1 MIDQSQIDKLALY
14 GVKLPK
20 ALAVK
25 LSPNSLEEVKAYAA
39 DCNHNFTAS
48 LRHLLRSEK
57 PCRVCSGRELVLGLN
72 DAATLHPELAPY
84 WSPDNL
90 IAFSSVGLRSSV
102 EYLWRCELGH
112 ETLKTVQRKI
122 SKPLCPVCTNRVV
135 IAGFNDMATTRPDL
149 AKLWS
154 LNNAKTTA
162 EVTAGSGDRGLW
174 LCAKGHEWDRIIVKM
189 ANDTDACPVCSG
201 YKAIPGVMSAMTEF
215 PELRPLWSPKNEQ
228 PFEILDTIGSRN
240 WQQYWWRCDE
250 GHDTFT
256 THDVRAKF
264 GCGKCQASKGE
275 KELAAYLAQTWDIE
289 LRDRKIIKPY
299 EIDIVI
305 PELKLGIEY
314 NGDFWHGEHSEK
326 TGGDPVAYHTKKL
339 QLAKT
344 SGYKLIFVWDSQWT
358 NSKPQLKSLLDCAL
372 VTNAFDRS
380 VFEVLRPP
388 TRHELARLRGR

>member
-1 MIDQSQIDKLALY
+1 MIDQFQIDKLTLY
-14 GVKLPK
+14 GVKLSEGS
-20 ALAVK
+20 AAK
-25 LSPNSLEEVKAYAA
+25 LSPNSRKEVKAHAV
-39 DCNHNFTAS
+39 DCDHSFTAS
-48 LRHLLRSEK
+48 IRHLLRSEK

-102 EYLWRCELGH
+102 EYLWRCDLGH
-112 ETLKTVQRKI
+112 ETIKTVQRKI

-135 IAGFNDMATTRPDL
+135 VMGFNDMATTRPDL
-149 AKLWS
+149 SKLWS
-154 LNNAKTTA
+154 PNNSKTPT

-174 LCAKGHEWDRIIVKM
+174 LCEKGHEWDRIIVKM

-201 YKAIPGVMSAMTEF
+201 YKAIPGVISAMTEF

-228 PFEILDTIGSRN
+228 PFEILDTIGCRN

-275 KELAAYLAQTWDIE
+275 KELAAYLTQTWDIE

-339 QLAKT
+339 ELARTK
-344 SGYKLIFVWDSQWT
+344 GYRLFFVWESQWLLAEQ
-358 NSKPQLKSLLDCAL
+358 SVKRVLDQAIQLKSNSSIEL
-372 VTNAFDRS
+372 S
-380 VFEVLRPP
+380 ILRPP
-388 TRHELARLRGR
+388 TEEELARLSKV

>member
-14 GVKLPK
+14 GVSLPRE
-20 ALAVK
+20 LTVK
-25 LSPNSLEEVKAYAA
+25 LSPNSREEVKAHASECGH
-39 DCNHNFTAS
+39 DFTAS
-48 LRHLLRSEK
+48 LRHLLRSDN
-57 PCRVCSGRELVLGLN
+57 PCRVCSGRELVSGIN
-72 DAATLHPELAPY
+72 DAATLCPELAPY

-90 IAFSSVGLRSSV
+90 VDFNSVGLRSSV
-102 EYLWRCELGH
+102 KYLWRCKLGH
-112 ETLKTVQRKI
+112 ETLKTIQRKI

-135 IAGFNDMATTRPDL
+135 VAGANDMATTRPDL

-154 LNNAKTTA
+154 PKNAKTPA

-228 PFEILDTIGSRN
+228 PFEILDTIGFRN
-240 WQQYWWRCDE
+240 WQQHWWRCDE

-275 KELAAYLAQTWDIE
+275 KELAAYLRQSWDIE
-289 LRDRKIIKPY
+289 LHDRKIIKPY

-326 TGGDPVAYHTKKL
+326 TGGDPVAYHSKKL
-339 QLAKT
+339 SMAHDA
-344 SGYKLIFVWDSQWT
+344 GYELLFVWESQWQSST
-358 NSKPQLKSLLDCAL
+358 EEIKKLLDNLDYQYTAPKIL
-372 VTNAFDRS
+372 Q
-380 VFEVLRPP
+380 ELKPP
-388 TRHELARLRGR
+388 SY